1 MLKNLICPLFL
12 LLLSFQLIAQQSPQ
26 TWVTFR
32 VNVDNLRVRNAPDK
46 NAKVVAELP
55 EHTQL
60 KYLNETAGSWDEVTL
75 RNQKHKARWYKVET
89 IDGATTGWVYG
100 GAVALSSVYAEA
112 GTKAPE
118 WHYDFL
124 DLHSVNETAY
134 NAVASTFK
142 NAMVYDTLQHQLND
156 STILLKFDNGQ
167 QKKIVSTPPDYEEN
181 RQTFTYLG
189 HIPAAHQYLVA
200 GEYYEDADI
209 RMYDIRNGNEIVS
222 QNFPEI
228 PQVSP
233 DAKWLAGIWDN
244 SPYEDESG
252 IQIYKN
258 ISEGVFEF
266 ALITLQNIQCSD
278 ICWDK
283 AGNIYFKYLKY
294 PEDRNTAHYY
304 CLKMPQL

>member
-1 MLKNLICPLFL
+1 
-12 LLLSFQLIAQQSPQ
+12 
-26 TWVTFR
+26 
-32 VNVDNLRVRNAPDK
+32 
-46 NAKVVAELP
+46 
-55 EHTQL
+55 
-60 KYLNETAGSWDEVTL
+60 LNETAGSWDEVTL

-89 IDGATTGWVYG
+89 MDGATTGWVYG
-100 GAVALSSVYAEA
+100 GAVVLSAVYAEA

-124 DLHSVNETAY
+124 DLHAVNQTVY
-134 NAVASTFK
+134 NVVAATVK
-142 NAMVYDTLQHQLND
+142 NAMVYDTLEHQLND

-181 RQTFTYLG
+181 RQIFAYLG
-189 HIPAAHQYLVA
+189 QITAAHQYLVA
-200 GEYYEDADI
+200 GEYYEGSDI
-209 RMYDIRNGNEIVS
+209 RMYDIRTGSEIVS
-222 QNFPEI
+222 QNFPKI
-228 PQVSP
+228 PQISP
-233 DAKWLAGIWDN
+233 DAQWLAGIWDN

-283 AGNIYFKYLKY
+283 AGNIYFKYRHFT
-294 PEDRNTAHYY
+294 EDQHAVHYY